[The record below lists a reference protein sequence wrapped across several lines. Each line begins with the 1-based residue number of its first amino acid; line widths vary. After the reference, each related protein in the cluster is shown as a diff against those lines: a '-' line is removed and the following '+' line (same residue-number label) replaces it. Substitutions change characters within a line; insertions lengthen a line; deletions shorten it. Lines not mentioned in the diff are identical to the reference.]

1 MNNPQILEI
10 IENLKGRRAYEE
22 KRASKLGFSSLY
34 AYIEDKILK
43 KKVIEESEVS
53 QNKIENDKAEES
65 VHFGYFLDEK
75 IVGIASVLKDKS
87 TEFEEENQ
95 FRLRGM
101 AVLSSYRNYD
111 IGKKLLQHSEKY
123 CIEKNAAILWF
134 NAREKIVPFYKK
146 YDFQSKGSIFDIPTV
161 GPHQLMIKFF
171 K

>member
-1 MNNPQILEI
+1 MQIETIKQVSVEDILPVRQEVLRPGKA
-10 IENLKGRRAYEE
+10 IETC
-22 KRASKLGFSSLY
+22 FF
-34 AYIEDKILK
+34 
-43 KKVIEESEVS
+43 
-53 QNKIENDKAEES
+53 ENDKAEES